1 MQIIPVID
9 LFQGQVVHA
18 VRGQRKHYQ
27 PVRSQLCSGSDPC
40 TIVQAILNIH
50 PFTTLY
56 IADLDAIQGNEEHK
70 DVIDE
75 LQQEFPHLAFWLDS
89 GKFRKE
95 DFSDVYHSST
105 TYVIGSE
112 TGVTA
117 EMFNK
122 LTAIIPEPVLSLDFK
137 AGVFSGDTGLLHQ
150 PELWPKNIIVMNLAR
165 VGSSK
170 GPDMALLNNIKST
183 SAGKNIYMAGGIR
196 NINDLKMLDDN
207 GVAGALVATALHN
220 GSLTGQEL
228 SALK

>member
-1 MQIIPVID
+1 MHIIPVID
-9 LFQGQVVHA
+9 LYQGQVVHA
-18 VRGQRKHYQ
+18 VRGQREHYQ
-27 PVRSQLCSGSDPC
+27 PVRSLLCTGSDPC
-40 TIVQAILNIH
+40 AIVQAMLNLY

-56 IADLDAIQGNEEHK
+56 IADLDAIQSNKENK

-117 EMFNK
+117 EMFDK

-207 GVAGALVATALHN
+207 GVVGALVATALHN